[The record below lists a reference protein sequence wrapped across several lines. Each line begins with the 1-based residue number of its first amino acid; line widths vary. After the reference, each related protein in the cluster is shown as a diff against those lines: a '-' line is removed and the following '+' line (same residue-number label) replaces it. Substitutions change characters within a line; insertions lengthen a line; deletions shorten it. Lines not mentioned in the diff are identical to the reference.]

1 MDYVKIGQLIN
12 NAIKK
17 HHWLWHPYNFSY
29 NCLYWIPCIGNY
41 IETIDTLRDPDI
53 LRQLEES
60 REDIE
65 NERCWRIDFENN
77 KLIPSPKLQEECEV
91 EGPRIIGD

>member
-1 MDYVKIGQLIN
+1 MDCVKIGQLIN

-17 HHWLWHPYNFSY
+17 YPWLWHPYSFLY
-29 NCLYWIPCIGNY
+29 NCLYWIPYIGNY

-60 REDIE
+60 RKDIE

-77 KLIPSPKLQEECEV
+77 RLIPSPKLQEEGEV
-91 EGPRIIGD
+91 ERPWITED